1 MIEDKAVIRFMI
13 DADDVGCVGCFP
25 MFSFAAK
32 LSTSIVV
39 QVSHVQLP
47 LHVTLHIDG
56 KSIVYPP
63 LITHTPLSC
72 VALPTLKLL
81 PASSTAFP
89 FALHEVGAMQTL
101 SNESEQTITSSLGSV
116 NCVAVPSTIAIKAMV
131 MHRMLK
137 TDFNNGCIILF
148 IAAYYFIKS
157 KWLLITE
164 LFQCQTSSPQP
175 IICWAFRTG
184 MHDQIDNKLQFP
196 LNFANIITYIKI

>member
-1 MIEDKAVIRFMI
+1 MQLAITATNIVIEDKAAIRFI
-13 DADDVGCVGCFP
+13 FDADDVGCIP
-25 MFSFAAK
+25 MSSLAAK

-72 VALPTLKLL
+72 VALPTFKLL

-89 FALHEVGAMQTL
+89 FALHEVGAIQTF
-101 SNESEQTITSSLGSV
+101 SNESEHTITSSLGNV
-116 NCVAVPSTIAIKAMV
+116 NCVAAPSTVEIKAKV

-137 TDFNNGCIILF
+137 TDFINGCIILF
-148 IAAYYFIKS
+148 IAASTPEYLISS
-157 KWLLITE
+157 KWLLVTE
-164 LFQCQTSSPQP
+164 LVS
-175 IICWAFRTG
+175 
-184 MHDQIDNKLQFP
+184 ML
-196 LNFANIITYIKI
+196 